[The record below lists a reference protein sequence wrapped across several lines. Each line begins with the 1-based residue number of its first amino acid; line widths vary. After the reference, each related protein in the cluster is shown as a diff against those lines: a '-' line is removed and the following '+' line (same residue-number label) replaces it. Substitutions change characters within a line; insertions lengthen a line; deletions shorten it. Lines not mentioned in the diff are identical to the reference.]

1 MDWRDYG
8 YVVASSY
15 RLKVVRA
22 LSPHPK
28 TPKQIS
34 TETQIDLTHISR
46 VFREL
51 SARGLVHCVN
61 PQDVKGRVYSLTDK
75 GKELASIVE
84 KDDSLADGSVS

>member
-34 TETQIDLTHISR
+34 SETQINLTHISR

-51 SARGLVHCVN
+51 SARGVVRCIN
-61 PQDVKGRVYSLTDK
+61 PQDAKGRVYSLTDK
-75 GKELASIVE
+75 GKELSSIFE
-84 KDDSLADGSVS
+84 KDDSLANRGLS